1 MPLWHLA
8 DDAFNAVAAV
18 VAVSEVAGTL
28 HKSRHIGVVQQPVR
42 LPTQLLLVLLE
53 ITHCVFVKEIGHRLG
68 FDGLAIHG
76 EALVQVGH
84 LIAGHAHHPL
94 DVVQA
99 GLRRIAK
106 DHDIA
111 TRRLVAFND
120 LGVDDRQPD
129 AIGELVHQNQ
139 VAHQQ
144 GGNHGTGRDL
154 EGLEKER
161 AQKEHRSDHRKQA
174 GSPVQPPGLHQDAA
188 LGLLHVHIHLLDA
201 HAVEFGAALYGR
213 ILDGLRRPAPA
224 RQKNHALC
232 QPVGPGNHGGQK
244 QQQRKVALDGAHVPG
259 ADVARKGSEHQRSQ
273 DLHEL
278 HQSSTCKMAR
288 NASWGTST
296 EPICF
301 MRFLPAF
308 CFSRSLRLRLTSPP

>member
-1 MPLWHLA
+1 M
-8 DDAFNAVAAV
+8 
-18 VAVSEVAGTL
+18 
-28 HKSRHIGVVQQPVR
+28 R
-42 LPTQLLLVLLE
+42 LGTQLLFVLFE
-53 ITHCVFVKEIGHRLG
+53 IPHGVFVKEIRRSRGVNRLSV
-68 FDGLAIHG
+68 HG
-76 EALVQVGH
+76 EALVEVGH
-84 LIAGHAHHPL
+84 FVARHAHHAL

-99 GLRRIAK
+99 GLRWIAK
-106 DHDIA
+106 DHHITA
-111 TRRLVAFND
+111 SGLVALND
-120 LGVDDRQPD
+120 FGIDDRQPHTV
-129 AIGELVHQNQ
+129 GELVDQNE

-144 GGNHGTGRDL
+144 GGDHGARRNL
-154 EGLEKER
+154 ERFKQKR
-161 AQKEHRSDHRKQA
+161 AQEKHRSDHGEQPR
-174 GSPVQPPGLHQDAA
+174 GPIQPPGLHQDAA